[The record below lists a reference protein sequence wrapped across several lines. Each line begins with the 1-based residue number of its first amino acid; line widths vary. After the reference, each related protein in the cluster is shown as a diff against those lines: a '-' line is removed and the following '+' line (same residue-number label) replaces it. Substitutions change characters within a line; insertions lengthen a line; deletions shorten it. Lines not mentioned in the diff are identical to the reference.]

1 MSESGKPVL
10 PARVCEIDRI
20 IARIHVSVERG
31 RILQLPTYRV
41 LLGPASKAGVVVAR
55 AELVQTRA
63 AIEVACGKAPGV
75 RHRPGGTGQLAEEVE
90 VR

>member
-1 MSESGKPVL
+1 MKNLLVK
-10 PARVCEIDRI
+10 D
-20 IARIHVSVERG
+20 
-31 RILQLPTYRV
+31 RV
-41 LLGPASKAGVVVAR
+41 LLGPPPQRWIIVAR